1 MITILTS
8 CWAATKKL
16 LNGVN
21 LPVVLSSISR
31 SIRGLTT
38 PVTFPVA
45 GKAMSRSIRGLS
57 VAETFP
63 VDTTTTGSKS
73 IRGTTA
79 NNFPSSLSN

>member
-21 LPVVLSSISR
+21 LPVVLSSIS
-31 SIRGLTT
+31 
-38 PVTFPVA
+38 
-45 GKAMSRSIRGLS
+45 KSIRGLS
-57 VAETFP
+57 VPETFP
-63 VDTTTTGSKS
+63 VVTITTGSKS
-73 IRGTTA
+73 IRGTSA

>member
-16 LNGVN
+16 LNDVN

-31 SIRGLTT
+31 SIRGLTA
-38 PVTFPVA
+38 PVTFPV
-45 GKAMSRSIRGLS
+45 
-57 VAETFP
+57 
-63 VDTTTTGSKS
+63 DTITTGSKS

>member
-21 LPVVLSSISR
+21 LPVALSS
-31 SIRGLTT
+31 
-38 PVTFPVA
+38 
-45 GKAMSRSIRGLS
+45 
-57 VAETFP
+57 
-63 VDTTTTGSKS
+63 GSKS

>member
-31 SIRGLTT
+31 SIRGL
-38 PVTFPVA
+38 
-45 GKAMSRSIRGLS
+45 S
-57 VAETFP
+57 VPETFP
-63 VDTTTTGSKS
+63 VVTTTTGSKS

>member
-16 LNGVN
+16 LNDVN